1 MKRFS
6 SVCAL
11 ALIVGACGGDGTNPF
26 TTSFDANDPATTIDP
41 DSETEVSAA
50 GIPVLIASDLDSL
63 SYNATDKTLTVTGLT
78 QDGTSAVNAYRHVV
92 DGQQTITTSDGN
104 TYSAFVNG
112 YTTFTRQN
120 DALGRHS
127 TAFVA
132 SRAGLQ
138 AGVVMTGGQF
148 NKFFAGT
155 YYERNGD
162 YVAPTAPDTRFDVT
176 YHGTYAAG
184 INFSGPNTDLL
195 PIVGPIDEDIDVPR
209 QSAYVRGL
217 IFVNVDLND
226 MSVEGQIYNRTGV
239 FRADET
245 ADDTVGFFGYPE
257 ITLVEG
263 VLAADGSFA
272 GKVQNQGKLLDIGD
286 FAGIIGGDSGQAL
299 AGGTRFEDFET
310 TFEDEIE
317 YGVFVLD
324 ICEVGDTGDICTNAL
339 P

>member
-1 MKRFS
+1 
-6 SVCAL
+6 
-11 ALIVGACGGDGTNPF
+11 
-26 TTSFDANDPATTIDP
+26 
-41 DSETEVSAA
+41 
-50 GIPVLIASDLDSL
+50 
-63 SYNATDKTLTVTGLT
+63 LTVTGLT

-138 AGVVMTGGQF
+138 AGVVMTGNQF

-184 INFSGPNTDLL
+184 INTAGPNTDLL
-195 PIVGPIDEDIDVPR
+195 SIVGPIDEDIDVPR

-239 FRADET
+239 LGLTKRLTTPSGSSGFQKLRLLKVSWLRTVHLLGKYRTRA
-245 ADDTVGFFGYPE
+245 
-257 ITLVEG
+257 
-263 VLAADGSFA
+263 S
-272 GKVQNQGKLLDIGD
+272 
-286 FAGIIGGDSGQAL
+286 
-299 AGGTRFEDFET
+299 
-310 TFEDEIE
+310 
-317 YGVFVLD
+317 
-324 ICEVGDTGDICTNAL
+324 
-339 P
+339 